1 MKRYLPLIFM
11 ICFVKFAVHLYGNP
25 HYDFMRD
32 ELLHLSA
39 GHHPAWGY
47 FEFPPFIAWVA
58 TLSISLFGHSLE
70 GMRFFATL
78 AGITIVVLCGLMAVE
93 LGGKKWAVFLAGVC
107 ALAFLPYYRNH
118 FLFQPVAFDQLFWA
132 LGFYFVLRYVNT
144 GRSVYLVYTG
154 ITAGLGLINKYTFVV
169 WIAGMLFAL
178 LFHEKARVYRN
189 KWLYAGGAIALLIFL
204 PNILWQLHHDFPF
217 LLHLEQ
223 LSKTQLDKNSIFE
236 FPLGQ
241 LLSPLTLI
249 VSLGGLYFLMRRPRW
264 RFLGLSFIAMF
275 ILMWA
280 LHSKAYYFYA
290 AYPPLFGAGAV
301 WAEGLFRKRPYWNI
315 AVAVVLIGFV
325 VPFLPRLI
333 PIMPIEKF
341 VRYTHEKPDAEGHYE
356 LTSDYADMFGW
367 REQVQLAD
375 SIYQSLSP
383 EEQRKCIFWAEN
395 YGEAGAIRIIGN
407 REPVCR
413 HGSFWSWGPGPL
425 PGEVAISIGNEPE
438 VVEKVYEE
446 HVLIKM
452 IRHPYAIDEENNIP
466 VYLCRKP
473 KISLQAIWPSLET
486 RVYE

>member
-1 MKRYLPLIFM
+1 MKRYLPLIFV
-11 ICFVKFAVHLYGNP
+11 ICLVKLAVHLYGNP

-39 GHHPAWGY
+39 GHHLAWGY

-58 TLSISLFGHSLE
+58 KLSISLFGHSLA

-78 AGITIVVLCGLMAVE
+78 AGIIIVVLCCLMAVE

-132 LGFYFVLRYVNT
+132 TGFYFVLRYVNT
-144 GRSVYLVYTG
+144 GRNVYFLYTG
-154 ITAGLGLINKYTFVV
+154 ITAGLGLMNKYTFVV

-178 LFHEKARVYRN
+178 LFHEKARAYRN
-189 KWLYAGGAIALLIFL
+189 KWLYTGGTTALLIFL
-204 PNILWQLHHDFPF
+204 PNILWQLNHGFPF

-223 LSKTQLDKNSIFE
+223 LSKTQLDKNSMFE

-264 RFLGLSFIAMF
+264 RFLGVSFIAMF

-290 AYPPLFGAGAV
+290 AYPPLLAAGAV
-301 WAEGLFRKRPYWNI
+301 WLEGIFRKRPYWNI

-333 PIMPIEKF
+333 PVMPVEKF
-341 VRYTHEKPDAEGHYE
+341 VRYTNEKPDAEGHYE
-356 LTSDYADMFGW
+356 LTGDYADMFGW

-383 EEQRKCIFWAEN
+383 EEQRQCIFWAEN
-395 YGEAGAIRIIGN
+395 YGEAGALRIIGN

-425 PGEVAISIGNEPE
+425 PGEVAISIGNEPD
-438 VVEKVYEE
+438 VVEKMYEE
-446 HVLIKM
+446 HLLIKM

-473 KISLQAIWPSLET
+473 KISLKEIWPSLEK